1 MKRFLVLLLIAQP
14 LFAIDFSDR
23 AAVVQAALESSPTL
37 ARLRSEVE
45 VARERIGP
53 ASQLP
58 NPMVMAGIRDKQ
70 VDLSDD
76 EMMTMY
82 MVGAS
87 QTIVRPSKRASRR
100 KLAELDARAAELQIA
115 SARAELERDVLLAW
129 WDVATTDAQLANAAA
144 VREMI
149 DAIVAAAR
157 VRYEVGTSA
166 QADVIRA
173 QLQVSD
179 LDQQILRLQ
188 GRRREAL
195 ARLLPLLGQPPDTEV
210 PRLHPPDDIEDI
222 QPDASSIPP
231 ADHPAIAALEAVVA
245 AQEESARL
253 IRLEVAPD
261 VDIEAQYGLRRVQRD
276 MFSVTARI
284 ELPFFRRDKTVEP
297 RVREALAAR
306 DATKLRIDEL
316 RRSLTQ
322 ELAVALAA
330 HAIATEQ
337 IRLHQQVLVPQSRL
351 AFDSTLAAYQT
362 GKAPFDAIL
371 TTESDFLRLNLQY
384 HEFLARHAQAVVS
397 YEALRNGARSASM
410 TPAGEPMPSSPKAMA
425 SASEVMP

>member
-14 LFAIDFSDR
+14 LFAIDFNDR
-23 AAVVQAALESSPTL
+23 AAVVQAALNSSPTL
-37 ARLRSEVE
+37 ARLRSEVDA
-45 VARERIGP
+45 ARERIGP

-70 VDLSDD
+70 IDLSDD

-100 KLAELDARAAELQIA
+100 KLAELDAQAAELQIA

-195 ARLLPLLGQPPDTEV
+195 ARLLPLLGQSPDTEV

-253 IRLEVAPD
+253 IRLELAPD

-284 ELPFFRRDKTVEP
+284 ELPLFRRDKTIEP

-322 ELAVALAA
+322 ALAGALAA

-362 GKAPFDAIL
+362 GKASFDAIL
-371 TTESDFLRLNLQY
+371 TTESDFLRLHLQY
-384 HEFLARHAQAVVS
+384 QEFLARHAQAVVS
-397 YEALRNGARSASM
+397 YEALRKGARSASM
-410 TPAGEPMPSSPKAMA
+410 TPAADPTPSSSKAMA

>member
-1 MKRFLVLLLIAQP
+1 MKRLLAFLLVAQP
-14 LFAIDFSDR
+14 LFAIDFNDR
-23 AAVVQAALESSPTL
+23 ASVVSAALESSPTL
-37 ARLRSEVE
+37 ARLRAEAAA
-45 VARERIGP
+45 ARERITP

-58 NPMVMAGIRDKQ
+58 NPMVMAGVRDKQ

-87 QTIVRPSKRASRR
+87 QTVVRPSKRESRR
-100 KLAELDARAAELQIA
+100 KVAELQAQAVELALA
-115 SARAELERDVLLAW
+115 SARAEIERDVLLAW
-129 WDVATTDAQLANAAA
+129 WEVATADAQLADATA

-179 LDQQILRLQ
+179 LDRQILGLR
-188 GRRREAL
+188 GRRNEAL
-195 ARLLPLLGQPPDTEV
+195 ARLLPLLGLPSDADV
-210 PRLHPPDDIEDI
+210 PRLTPPENIEDI
-222 QPDASSIPP
+222 QPDASALPP
-231 ADHPAIAALEAVVA
+231 NDHPAIAALQSAVA
-245 AQEESARL
+245 AEEESIRL
-253 IRLEVAPD
+253 IRLELAPD
-261 VDIEAQYGLRRVQRD
+261 FDIEAQYGYRRMQRD

-284 ELPFFRRDKTVEP
+284 ELPFLRRDKTVEP
-297 RVREALAAR
+297 RLREAMARR
-306 DATKLRIDEL
+306 DATRLRIDEL

-322 ELAVALAA
+322 ELAGALAA

-337 IRLHQQVLVPQSRL
+337 IRLHQEVLVPQSRL

-362 GKAPFDAIL
+362 GKAAFDAIL
-371 TTESDFLRLNLQY
+371 ATESDFLRLNLQY
-384 HEFLARHAQAVVS
+384 HDFLARHAQAVVS
-397 YEALRNGARSASM
+397 YEALRKGARSAAMGPAAAPAPTSSKPM
-410 TPAGEPMPSSPKAMA
+410 TS
-425 SASEVMP
+425 SEVM